1 MHMRSMLFT
10 SCCMAAP
17 CTDSCSTQLVLG
29 ELSLQGPVHVQ
40 SRHSARLV
48 SPPWADSGFDTVK
61 HHAADQLH
69 PLLRC
74 VCLSHAAAESMSAED
89 RAAVEDAM
97 TSVKNDCYA
106 AIIKAVLHVYNTT
119 VDVNGKDK
127 ALTKQRVQN
136 YLNR

>member
-1 MHMRSMLFT
+1 
-10 SCCMAAP
+10 
-17 CTDSCSTQLVLG
+17 
-29 ELSLQGPVHVQ
+29 
-40 SRHSARLV
+40 
-48 SPPWADSGFDTVK
+48 
-61 HHAADQLH
+61 
-69 PLLRC
+69 
-74 VCLSHAAAESMSAED
+74 MSAED